1 MMNASGV
8 IVMKT
13 VKEVSRL
20 TGVSIRTLHHYD
32 AIGLLRPASVT
43 QAGYRLYDD
52 EALRRLQTILLF
64 RELRFPLREI
74 RKILDSPGFD
84 RREALREQIRL
95 LELQREHLDEVITH
109 ARRIQQKGE
118 CDMDFSAFDNSKL
131 DAYAAQ
137 AKEKWGNTDAYREF
151 ENKTQG
157 QSAQQMRDKGQELMD
172 YFVRLGAMRDL
183 PADHDETQAWAAKL
197 QNFITENYYTC
208 TKEILRSLGMMYAGG
223 GEMTENIDAAGGA
236 GTGAFAQRVIEH
248 YCGR

>member
-131 DAYAAQ
+131 ETYAAQ
-137 AKEKWGNTDAYREF
+137 AKEKWGNTDVYREF
-151 ENKTQG
+151 EKKTQG
-157 QSAQQMRDKGQELMD
+157 QSAQQMRGKAQELMD
-172 YFVRLGAMRDL
+172 YFVRLGAMRDM
-183 PADHDETQAWAAKL
+183 PHDGEETQAWAAQL
-197 QNFITENYYTC
+197 QAFITENYYTC
-208 TKEILRSLGMMYAGG
+208 TNEILAGLGQMYVAD
-223 GEMTENIDAAGGA
+223 ERFKNNIDKHGN
-236 GTGAFAQRVIEH
+236 GTAEFISKAIEV
-248 YCGR
+248 YCGK